1 MIMLFNIIS
10 FIVSC
15 VLVLAYY
22 LYLGRKSRRAPGSRV
37 HALNAKIRARW
48 VHRVMSSGKMDILAI
63 QTLRNSLM
71 AANFMATTA
80 VLLIIGILNLSDKI
94 GEWAQKSQFSL
105 LANSVSAELWYIKI
119 ALLVLDYA
127 VAFYCFSISI
137 RFFNHVGYM
146 INLGCDIQ
154 IEETIF
160 KQTCAYLNRAGS
172 YYMYGTRAFFFSLP
186 VVMWFFG
193 PIFLIPATV
202 ALIAGLAVLDKVPK
216 CDLYEKDRA
225 FITGQSGELL

>member
-1 MIMLFNIIS
+1 MLFNIIS

-15 VLVLAYY
+15 VLVLTYY
-22 LYLGRKSRRAPGSRV
+22 LYLGRKSRRSPGSRV

-94 GEWAQKSQFSL
+94 GTWAQESQFSW
-105 LANSVSAELWYIKI
+105 LANSVSADLWYLKI
-119 ALLVLDYA
+119 VLLVLDYA
-127 VAFYCFSISI
+127 VAFYCFSTSI

-216 CDLYEKDRA
+216 CDLYEEDRA

>member
-1 MIMLFNIIS
+1 M
-10 FIVSC
+10 
-15 VLVLAYY
+15 AYY
-22 LYLGRKSRRAPGSRV
+22 LYLGRQSRRAPESRV

-80 VLLIIGILNLSDKI
+80 VLLMIGILNLSDKM
-94 GEWAQKSQFSL
+94 GEWAQEFQLSF
-105 LANSVSAELWYIKI
+105 LANSVTTEIWHIKI
-119 ALLVLDYA
+119 ALLALNYA
-127 VAFYCFSISI
+127 VAFYYFSISI

-154 IEETIF
+154 IEETFF

-172 YYMYGTRAFFFSLP
+172 SYMYGTRAFFFSLP
-186 VVMWFFG
+186 VIMWFFS

-216 CDLYEKDRA
+216 CDLFEMDRA
-225 FITGQSGELL
+225 FITGQSGEWLQ

>member
-1 MIMLFNIIS
+1 MLFNIIS

-63 QTLRNSLM
+63 QTIRNSLM

-119 ALLVLDYA
+119 VLLVLDYA

-172 YYMYGTRAFFFSLP
+172 YYMYGT
-186 VVMWFFG
+186 
-193 PIFLIPATV
+193 
-202 ALIAGLAVLDKVPK
+202 
-216 CDLYEKDRA
+216 
-225 FITGQSGELL
+225 

>member
-1 MIMLFNIIS
+1 MLFNIIS
-10 FIVSC
+10 FIVSS

-22 LYLGRKSRRAPGSRV
+22 FYLGRQSRRASGSKV

-94 GEWAQKSQFSL
+94 GAWAQESQFSL
-105 LANSVSAELWYIKI
+105 LANCVSAELWYLKI

-127 VAFYCFSISI
+127 VAFYCFSTSI

-186 VVMWFFG
+186 VIMWFFG

-216 CDLYEKDRA
+216 CDLSEEDRA
-225 FITGQSGELL
+225 FITGQSGEWL

>member
-1 MIMLFNIIS
+1 MLFNIIS

-94 GEWAQKSQFSL
+94 GTWAQESQFSW
-105 LANSVSAELWYIKI
+105 LANSVSADLWYLKI
-119 ALLVLDYA
+119 VLLVLDYA
-127 VAFYCFSISI
+127 VAFYCFSTSI

-186 VVMWFFG
+186 VIMWFFG

-216 CDLYEKDRA
+216 CDLSEADRA
-225 FITGQSGELL
+225 FITGQSSEWL

>member
-1 MIMLFNIIS
+1 MLFNIIS

-22 LYLGRKSRRAPGSRV
+22 LYLGRKSRRAPASRV

-48 VHRVMSSGKMDILAI
+48 VHRVMSSSKMDILAI

-94 GEWAQKSQFSL
+94 GAWALESQFSL
-105 LANSVSAELWYIKI
+105 LANSVSAELWYLKI

-186 VVMWFFG
+186 VIMWFFG
-193 PIFLIPATV
+193 PIFLIPATLT
-202 ALIAGLAVLDKVPK
+202 LIAGLAVLDKVPK
-216 CDLYEKDRA
+216 CDLSEKDRA

>member
-1 MIMLFNIIS
+1 MLFNIIS

-94 GEWAQKSQFSL
+94 GTWAQESQFSW
-105 LANSVSAELWYIKI
+105 LANSVSADLWYLKI
-119 ALLVLDYA
+119 ALLILDYA
-127 VAFYCFSISI
+127 VAFYCFSTSI

-186 VVMWFFG
+186 VIMWFFG

-216 CDLYEKDRA
+216 CDLSEADRA
-225 FITGQSGELL
+225 FITGQSSEWL

>member
-1 MIMLFNIIS
+1 MLFNIIS

-94 GEWAQKSQFSL
+94 GTWAQESQFSW
-105 LANSVSAELWYIKI
+105 LANSVSADLWYLKI
-119 ALLVLDYA
+119 VLLVLDYA
-127 VAFYCFSISI
+127 VAFYCFSTSI

-186 VVMWFFG
+186 VIMWFFG

-216 CDLYEKDRA
+216 CDLSEADRA
-225 FITGQSGELL
+225 FITGQSGEWL

>member
-1 MIMLFNIIS
+1 MLFNIVS

-15 VLVLAYY
+15 VLILAYY
-22 LYLGRKSRRAPGSRV
+22 LYLGRQSRRAPGSRV

-48 VHRVMSSGKMDILAI
+48 VYRVMSSGKMDILAI
-63 QTLRNSLM
+63 QTIRNSLM

-94 GEWAQKSQFSL
+94 GTWAQESQFSL
-105 LANSVSAELWYIKI
+105 LTNNVSAELWYLKI

-172 YYMYGTRAFFFSLP
+172 SYMYGTRAFFFSLP
-186 VVMWFFG
+186 VIMWFFG

-202 ALIAGLAVLDKVPK
+202 ALIAGLAVLDKVQK
-216 CDLYEKDRA
+216 CDLSEADRA
-225 FITGQSGELL
+225 FITGQSGEWL

>member
-1 MIMLFNIIS
+1 MLFNIIS

-15 VLVLAYY
+15 VLVLTYY

-37 HALNAKIRARW
+37 HGLNAKIRARW

-105 LANSVSAELWYIKI
+105 LANSVSAELWYLKI

>member
-1 MIMLFNIIS
+1 M
-10 FIVSC
+10 
-15 VLVLAYY
+15 
-22 LYLGRKSRRAPGSRV
+22 
-37 HALNAKIRARW
+37 
-48 VHRVMSSGKMDILAI
+48 HRVMSSGKMDILAI

-105 LANSVSAELWYIKI
+105 LANSVSAELWYLKI

-186 VVMWFFG
+186 VIMWFFG

-216 CDLYEKDRA
+216 CDLYEEDRA

>member
-1 MIMLFNIIS
+1 MLFNIIS

-94 GEWAQKSQFSL
+94 GTWAQESQFSW
-105 LANSVSAELWYIKI
+105 LANSVSADLWYLKI

-127 VAFYCFSISI
+127 VAFYCFSTSI

-186 VVMWFFG
+186 VIMWFFG

-216 CDLYEKDRA
+216 CDLSEADRA
-225 FITGQSGELL
+225 FITGQSGEWL

>member
-1 MIMLFNIIS
+1 MSFNIIS

-22 LYLGRKSRRAPGSRV
+22 LYLGRKSRRAPSSRV

-80 VLLIIGILNLSDKI
+80 VLLIIGILNLSDQI
-94 GEWAQKSQFSL
+94 GAWAEKSQFSF
-105 LANSVSAELWYIKI
+105 LANSVSADLWYLKI

-127 VAFYCFSISI
+127 VAFYCFSTSI

-186 VVMWFFG
+186 VIMWFFG
-193 PIFLIPATV
+193 PIFLIPATLT
-202 ALIAGLAVLDKVPK
+202 LIAGLAVLDKVPK
-216 CDLYEKDRA
+216 CDLSEKDRA